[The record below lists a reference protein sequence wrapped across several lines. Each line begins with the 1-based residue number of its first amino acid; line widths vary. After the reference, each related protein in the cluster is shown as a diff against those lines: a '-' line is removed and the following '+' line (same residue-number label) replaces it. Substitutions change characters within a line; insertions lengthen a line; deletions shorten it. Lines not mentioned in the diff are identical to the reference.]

1 MRVKDWE
8 KGRKKKKIFLQII
21 VGEKQSPNNY

>member
-8 KGRKKKKIFLQII
+8 KGRKKKIFLQII